1 MTTTLRWT
9 SPQETHQYEPLYL
22 ANGTFGG
29 LLNLTGTDLNLWSSR
44 IVAESGKRQ
53 AFEPCFPV
61 TALRTQVYYQ
71 SPAFRERGFL
81 VSNAA
86 ILCDDPIYTSNP
98 SMPHKAVVYQC
109 DQSLDL
115 QSGLATTSGT
125 LFLGSRAS
133 LEAGDSPER
142 AIPFQTEVAFLKGS
156 PLMSLRITA
165 KPTGTKIIFDPVPV
179 LEETLQIRNSGNS
192 ILSFGNQLKTDIHL
206 EQEVLHQSA
215 AGSTILIIKQAR
227 GSAPHSIRISSPNG
241 KVAELRGKPVIE
253 AVDQLEVIVEI
264 LPEWDIRETSREQD
278 FTAHAAVVEEN
289 RSRWAAFWRKSQIS
303 LPPSEAAW
311 QERYE
316 TSLFY
321 VAQSLGDAPT
331 HPVGLSQPMLPY
343 WYGSFHDTD
352 TYFCRP
358 LLEAGHLDQ
367 AGLNLKFRHR
377 ILPRAGEVARSI
389 GQEGAM
395 YPWQVDPFGNGES
408 VVVPLNQA
416 IIACEAW
423 HQFLFRGDVESLQL
437 SGDIIEAVFTNLQWM
452 IDENGGVLR
461 LTDAV
466 IHTFSETIDTAHPA
480 EAYMALR
487 AVAEAYLD
495 VLENG
500 YTSQNS
506 RLGERAERI
515 LQELEI
521 PLADD
526 DAYAIVRD
534 GDPEYLRCPS
544 ITLGAYPLRTIVPDS
559 RLKAT
564 FDKELSKI
572 MSVFA
577 WMPHQLSAVASRLE
591 LKEGPKSAKALLD
604 QSEIFYKTW
613 HAFDEWENRRT
624 VRAKIFVTAA
634 GGFCS
639 AIHHMLLAETAEDTC
654 TLFPGVPDDWKDVS
668 FANLHTP
675 HGWRVSA
682 ERRDGRTTSFQVV
695 KTHPHARAL
704 KIYVPNPCQTLAV
717 SGSVRPVP
725 ATGPARL
732 FQVFS

>member
-1 MTTTLRWT
+1 MLHWT

-22 ANGTFGG
+22 ANGTFGS

-44 IVAESGKRQ
+44 IVSETGNRK
-53 AFEPCFPV
+53 AFDPSYPV

-71 SPAFRERGFL
+71 SPYFRKKGFM

-98 SMPHKAVVYQC
+98 SMPHKATVYHC

-115 QSGLATTSGT
+115 QSGLARTSGT
-125 LFLGSRAS
+125 LYLGSRSA

-156 PLMSLRITA
+156 PLMSMRITA
-165 KPTGTKIIFDPVPV
+165 QPEGTKITFDPVIV

-192 ILSFGNQLKTDIHL
+192 ILSFGNQLETDLHL
-206 EQEVLHQSA
+206 EQKVLHQST
-215 AGSTILIIKQAR
+215 GRNSILVVKQAR
-227 GSAPHSIRISSPNG
+227 GSAPHSINISSPNG
-241 KVAELRGKPVIE
+241 NIVELRGNPVIE
-253 AVDQLEVIVEI
+253 GVDELEVIVEI
-264 LPEWDIRETSREQD
+264 LPELDLREISRKED
-278 FTAHAAVVEEN
+278 FTTHVSVLEEN
-289 RSRWAAFWRKSQIS
+289 QSRWSAFWNKSAVS
-303 LPPSEAAW
+303 LPVSERVW

-331 HPVGLSQPMLPY
+331 HPVGLSQPMVPY

-358 LLEAGHLDQ
+358 LLEAGHHEQ
-367 AGLNLKFRHR
+367 AALNLKFRHR
-377 ILPRAGEVARSI
+377 ILNRACEVARSI

-408 VVVPLNQA
+408 EVVPLNQA

-423 HQFLFRGDVESLQL
+423 HQFLYHGDEESLQL
-437 SGDIIEAVFTNLQWM
+437 SGDIIEAVFANLQWM
-452 IDENGGVLR
+452 VDEENAVLH
-461 LTDAV
+461 LKDTV

-495 VLENG
+495 ILENG
-500 YTSQNS
+500 YSSQ
-506 RLGERAERI
+506 RAGLRERAVRVLREI
-515 LQELEI
+515 SI
-521 PLADD
+521 PLDGKD
-526 DAYAIVRD
+526 TYAIVRG

-544 ITLGAYPLRTIVPDS
+544 ITLGAYPLRTVQPDA
-559 RLKAT
+559 RLRAT
-564 FDKELSKI
+564 FEKELSKI
-572 MSVFA
+572 VSVFS

-591 LKEGPKSAKALLD
+591 LREGPGSAHALLQ

-624 VRAKIFVTAA
+624 LRAKIFVTAA

-639 AIHHMLLAETAEDTC
+639 ALHHMLLAETDLDTY
-654 TLFPGVPDDWKDVS
+654 TLFPGVPEDWTDVS
-668 FANLHTP
+668 FNNLHTM
-675 HGWRVSA
+675 HGWRISAQRKDGKVISVSLDKSHPRA
-682 ERRDGRTTSFQVV
+682 RPINIRIPSPSANLRVPASLQLIEDTTVLRIYRTT
-695 KTHPHARAL
+695 A
-704 KIYVPNPCQTLAV
+704 
-717 SGSVRPVP
+717 
-725 ATGPARL
+725 
-732 FQVFS
+732 